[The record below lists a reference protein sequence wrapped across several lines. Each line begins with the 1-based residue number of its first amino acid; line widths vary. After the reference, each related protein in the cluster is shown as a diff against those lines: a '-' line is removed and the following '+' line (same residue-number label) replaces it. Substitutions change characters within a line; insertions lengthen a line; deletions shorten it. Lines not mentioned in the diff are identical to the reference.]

1 MKSMNKCVLAISY
14 FFVLTLVLHLSFKML
29 ILTAM
34 DPTTSFPT
42 SRFLIGLLTLVCG
55 GCLLGFGARKYIFS
69 SSNNK
74 SEQWKVAAKF
84 TLLTTLSCF
93 TAMLIFYW
101 V

>member
-1 MKSMNKCVLAISY
+1 MKSMNKWVLAIIY
-14 FFVLTLVLHLSFKML
+14 FFVLTLILHLSFKML

-34 DPTTSFPT
+34 DPTGFPT

-69 SSNNK
+69 SSNIK
-74 SEQWKVAAKF
+74 SEQWNVAAKF

>member
-1 MKSMNKCVLAISY
+1 MKSMNKWALAISY

-34 DPTTSFPT
+34 DPTGFPT
-42 SRFLIGLLTLVCG
+42 SLFLIGLLTLVCG

-69 SSNNK
+69 SSNIK

>member
-1 MKSMNKCVLAISY
+1 MKSMNKWVLAISY

-34 DPTTSFPT
+34 DPTTNFPT
-42 SRFLIGLLTLVCG
+42 SRFLIALLTFVCG

-69 SSNNK
+69 SSNIK
-74 SEQWKVAAKF
+74 SEQWKVAANF
-84 TLLTTLSCF
+84 TFLTTLSFF

>member
-1 MKSMNKCVLAISY
+1 MKSMNKWVLAISY
-14 FFVLTLVLHLSFKML
+14 FFVLTLILHLSFKML

-34 DPTTSFPT
+34 DPTGFPT
-42 SRFLIGLLTLVCG
+42 SRFLIGLLALVCG

-69 SSNNK
+69 SSNIK
-74 SEQWKVAAKF
+74 GEQWKVAAKF
-84 TLLTTLSCF
+84 TLLTALSCF

>member
-1 MKSMNKCVLAISY
+1 MKSMNKWVLAISY

-34 DPTTSFPT
+34 DPASFPT

-69 SSNNK
+69 SSNIN
-74 SEQWKVAAKF
+74 SERWKVAAKF

>member
-1 MKSMNKCVLAISY
+1 MKSMNKWVLAISY
-14 FFVLTLVLHLSFKML
+14 FFVLTLVLHLSFKIL

-34 DPTTSFPT
+34 DPTGFPT

-55 GCLLGFGARKYIFS
+55 GCLLGFRARKYILS
-69 SSNNK
+69 SSNIK
-74 SEQWKVAAKF
+74 SEQWKVTAKF

-101 V
+101 I

>member
-1 MKSMNKCVLAISY
+1 MKIMNKWVLAISY

-34 DPTTSFPT
+34 DPTGFPT

-69 SSNNK
+69 SSNIK

-84 TLLTTLSCF
+84 TLLTTLSFF

>member
-1 MKSMNKCVLAISY
+1 MKIMNKWVLAISY

-34 DPTTSFPT
+34 DPTGFPT
-42 SRFLIGLLTLVCG
+42 SRFLIGLLTLVYG

-69 SSNNK
+69 SSNIK

-84 TLLTTLSCF
+84 TLLTTLSFF

>member
-1 MKSMNKCVLAISY
+1 MKSMNKWVLAISY

-34 DPTTSFPT
+34 DPTGFPT

-69 SSNNK
+69 SSNIK

-84 TLLTTLSCF
+84 TLLTILSYF